1 MPSILCRAKTK
12 QVHCACCKLLHTLI
26 HAHTLSLPLS
36 VEHSHT
42 HSLSLAQ
49 ALTFSHLQALS
60 LSLSLSL
67 SQREIGPQLVLQFS
81 LCLLFGLLS
90 LSLILFLSLFQQEAS
105 SCLSKTEAPSRGVSG
120 PKSIFSLHP
129 IFLNLLSQSMPCTGR
144 LGKMYCWDSTVAR
157 KQPREVTAP

>member
-36 VEHSHT
+36 VEHTHT
-42 HSLSLAQ
+42 HSPSLAQ

-60 LSLSLSL
+60 LSLSLTTRNRPTVGAS
-67 SQREIGPQLVLQFS
+67 IFS
-81 LCLLFGLLS
+81 MSSIWFA

>member
-1 MPSILCRAKTK
+1 MPLPMPSILCRAKTK
-12 QVHCACCKLLHTLI
+12 QVHCACCKLLHTLM

-42 HSLSLAQ
+42 HTHSLLLKLSPSLICKLSLSLATRNRPTVG
-49 ALTFSHLQALS
+49 ASIFSMSSIWFA
-60 LSLSLSL
+60 
-67 SQREIGPQLVLQFS
+67 
-81 LCLLFGLLS
+81 